1 MSREIVN
8 AKLQE
13 RDERRQARDLTDF
26 QAMLKHAHVRR
37 QLWRVLAEAGT
48 FASSF
53 DADRPHMTSFNEGQR
68 KVGNY
73 LLAQI
78 MGASPEA
85 FAQMQREAASQQ
97 AEDKLFKEKLMKDH
111 LEE

>member
-13 RDERRQARDLTDF
+13 REDRRKARDVIDL

-37 QLWRVLAEAGT
+37 QLWRILAEAGT

-53 DADRPHMTSFNEGQR
+53 DADRPHLTSFNEGQR
-68 KVGNY
+68 KVGNFV
-73 LLAQI
+73 LAQI

-85 FAQMQREAASQQ
+85 FAQMQRESASQL
-97 AEDKLFKEKLMKDH
+97 AEDALFKEKLMKDH
-111 LEE
+111 LED